1 MRPLLVPTFAFLL
14 CLAAAEAPK
23 IEYSNDF
30 EKVEP
35 GKLPKELMVFPG
47 DAKFTVE
54 QEPGNRFVRVRPT
67 PVDGFGVLFGADDA
81 ATTSVEAR
89 IRATSLKKRFPEF
102 GVGLGGTSA
111 YRLWLMP
118 ATGELQLLK
127 GEDVMARKPCE
138 WKSGT
143 WTRFKLHLQPAGAGK
158 WKLAG
163 KAWPDGSPEPAEW
176 MLTWEETEKPMPGR
190 ASVGTSPYPE
200 TAVDFDDLKAGT
212 AK

>member
-1 MRPLLVPTFAFLL
+1 MRKLLAPTFAFLL
-14 CLAAAEAPK
+14 CVAAAEAPK
-23 IEYSNDF
+23 IDYSNDF
-30 EKVEP
+30 EKVAS
-35 GKLPKELMVFPG
+35 GNLPAELMVFPG

-54 QEPGNRFVRVRPT
+54 QEPGNHFLRVKPT
-67 PVDGFGVLFGADDA
+67 PLDGFGVLFGADDP

-89 IRATSLKKRFPEF
+89 IRTSSLKKRFPEF

-127 GEDVMARKPCE
+127 GEDVVAHKPCE

-143 WTRFKLHLQPAGAGK
+143 WTRLKLQLQPAGEAK
-158 WKLAG
+158 WKLVG
-163 KAWPDGSPEPAEW
+163 KAWPDGSAEPAEW
-176 MLTWEETEKPMPGR
+176 MIAWEEIEKPSPGR
-190 ASVGTSPYPE
+190 ASVGASPYPE
-200 TAVDFDDLKAGT
+200 TPVDFDDLKAGT